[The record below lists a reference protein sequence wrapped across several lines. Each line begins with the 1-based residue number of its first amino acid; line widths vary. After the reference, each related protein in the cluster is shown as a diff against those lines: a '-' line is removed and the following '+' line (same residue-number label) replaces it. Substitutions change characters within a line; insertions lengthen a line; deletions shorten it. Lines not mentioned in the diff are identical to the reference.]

1 MKNYIIL
8 NIQFFIL
15 VCLLVFRQMYTEA
28 NQIKIYQVITSVK
41 DTFLSTTNIK
51 SKTFYSDNR
60 ALNTK
65 FYFYMIFRF
74 HLEKFFFLLH
84 CIFVNLVN
92 IMLLTADLQSPPS
105 EQSISAISI
114 FFVMPCLRDRLV
126 KSFISLS
133 TWLPTSS
140 SVSLFDKIKYFW
152 SRCFSW

>member
-1 MKNYIIL
+1 MKSSVIL

-15 VCLLVFRQMYTEA
+15 VCLLVFRQMYTEV
-28 NQIKIYQVITSVK
+28 NQTKIYQVITSVK
-41 DTFLSTTNIK
+41 DIFLRTSNIK
-51 SKTFYSDNR
+51 SKTFYPGDR

-92 IMLLTADLQSPPS
+92 IMLLTADLQSPLS
-105 EQSISAISI
+105 EHSTSTILI
-114 FFVMPCLRDRLV
+114 FFIMPCLRDRLV

-133 TWLPTSS
+133 TWLPT
-140 SVSLFDKIKYFW
+140 
-152 SRCFSW
+152 